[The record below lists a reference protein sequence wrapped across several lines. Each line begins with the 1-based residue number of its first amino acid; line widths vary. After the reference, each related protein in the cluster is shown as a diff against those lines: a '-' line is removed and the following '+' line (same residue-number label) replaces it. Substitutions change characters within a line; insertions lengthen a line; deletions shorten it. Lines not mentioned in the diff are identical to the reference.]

1 MDCGASP
8 ATAVSGFPKPFKT
21 FIMGR
26 KIVML
31 SEILHVEK
39 VQFFRSLCSANLTGC
54 EGICPEANDTLSAQG
69 SLLSRNLSGIPQQMN
84 HSSGKSVLVCTIKKE
99 NGTLNT
105 FSSSVTGVE

>member
-1 MDCGASP
+1 MLPVDGGASP
-8 ATAVSGFPKPFKT
+8 ATAVRNQGFPKLFKT

-54 EGICPEANDTLSAQG
+54 EDICPEANDTLSAQG
-69 SLLSRNLSGIPQQMN
+69 SPALLKFIW
-84 HSSGKSVLVCTIKKE
+84 
-99 NGTLNT
+99 NT
-105 FSSSVTGVE
+105 TADESLFW